1 MPYSLEP
8 HTSFMELYVRVGSVK
23 VTRQYSI
30 TSVSVTHTIQEL
42 MKKWHSSSSV
52 NNAWKP
58 NNLQFITQ
66 GLLLTF

>member
-30 TSVSVTHTIQEL
+30 TSVSVTHNSGTDE
-42 MKKWHSSSSV
+42 KV
-52 NNAWKP
+52 AFY
-58 NNLQFITQ
+58 QFCEQCMETK
-66 GLLLTF
+66 